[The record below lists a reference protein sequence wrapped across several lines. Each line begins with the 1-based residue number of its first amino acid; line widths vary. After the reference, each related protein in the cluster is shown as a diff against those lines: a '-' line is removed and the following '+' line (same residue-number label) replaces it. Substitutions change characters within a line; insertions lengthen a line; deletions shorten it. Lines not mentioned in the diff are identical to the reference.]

1 MSKLAIYADN
11 TTVYSCLGKTNDV
24 FDKVEMAAKLE
35 VDLCTVVEWG
45 DKWLVTFNASK
56 TKLLS
61 MNRFKDPFLPSIVM
75 NGAEL
80 PENKH
85 FRLLGLTFSND
96 LTWNNYI
103 ESIAKS
109 AAMKIGSLY
118 RARNFLSP
126 ESILYLYK
134 ATIRPCLESAVI
146 FGLVLLLIVLVCLTA
161 YRGELLTLLDLI
173 FAQIYSPYLIAV
185 MLHHC
190 LYFINTSMV
199 VVLTN

>member
-1 MSKLAIYADN
+1 MAIYADD

-24 FDKVEMAAKLE
+24 FDKVGMAAELG
-35 VDLCTVVEWG
+35 VDLHTVVEWG

-75 NGAEL
+75 NGAQL
-80 PENKH
+80 PENMH
-85 FRLLGLTFSND
+85 FRLLGLTLSQ
-96 LTWNNYI
+96 Y
-103 ESIAKS
+103 
-109 AAMKIGSLY
+109 AAMKVGSLY

-126 ESILYLYK
+126 ESMLYLYK
-134 ATIRPCLESAVI
+134 RLPSVPVLSTAVI

-161 YRGELLTLLDLI
+161 YRGELLTLFDLI

-185 MLHHC
+185 TLHHC
-190 LYFINTSMV
+190 LYFISTSMV
-199 VVLTN
+199 VVLMN